1 MTLQPTAGHET
12 AAERQSTRP
21 SHGGILYFVLG
32 LLPLSALIVYVVL
45 QVMASNGA
53 AATGGCGGG

>member
-1 MTLQPTAGHET
+1 MTFQPTAGHET
-12 AAERQSTRP
+12 AGARRAARP
-21 SHGGILYFVLG
+21 SHGATFYLLLS

-45 QVMASNGA
+45 QVMASNAA